1 MSSIVG
7 RWASA
12 QLGLMEELQHDL
24 GARDHEPARWPP
36 ARPARRAA
44 PLGWLLRRLSRARL
58 SRRRG
63 ASAGAGAS

>member
-24 GARDHEPARWPP
+24 GVRDHEPARWPSG
-36 ARPARRAA
+36 RPARRPA
-44 PLGWLLRRLSRARL
+44 PWTWLLRVLTG
-58 SRRRG
+58 RG
-63 ASAGAGAS
+63 AAAAR

>member
-24 GARDHEPARWPP
+24 GVRDHEPAHWPP
-36 ARPARRAA
+36 ARPARRTA
-44 PLGWLLRRLSRARL
+44 PFGLLLRRVSRARL
-58 SRRRG
+58 SRRRS
-63 ASAGAGAS
+63 ASAGVGTY